1 MSSDMIALINLRN
14 DATLSELNEKR
25 PLATIPVGGK
35 FRLIDFTL
43 SNIVNAGIA
52 NVGLLLSAQ
61 SRSVLDHI
69 RSGKEWGLARKGDGL
84 FYLPEDLED
93 ILHPVEGDVAAY
105 YKNLLFVK
113 RGNKP
118 YILLTACDTVQNIDY
133 DEVLHFHRRHNA
145 DVTIIYQKQTQD
157 FNRSGYAITVNERDR
172 ITDIES
178 RESLKA
184 GENLY
189 QRGILIDSDIFQH
202 SIRKAYAKGYNYLI
216 TDILKRNVGRLR
228 MFGYQYTGYA
238 KRIDSI
244 DSYFQV
250 NMDLLN
256 AKTWHDLFL
265 TNTQRHIYTKI
276 KDEAPAKYMEE
287 SHVSK
292 SLVDNGCII
301 EGRVENSIL
310 FRKVKVGKNAVIRN
324 SIIMQHT
331 CIGDDAQLDYVV
343 CDKNTSIQP
352 EAVLTGT
359 KKKPLCIGKYSV
371 I

>member
-250 NMDLLN
+250 NTALLN

-287 SHVSK
+287 SHVSN
-292 SLVDNGCII
+292 SLVANGCII

>member
-1 MSSDMIALINLRN
+1 MSKDMIAMINLRN
-14 DATLSELNEKR
+14 DRSLSALNEKR
-25 PLATIPVGGK
+25 LLATIPVGGK

-43 SNIVNAGIA
+43 SNLVNAGVDT
-52 NVGLLLSAQ
+52 VGLLLSSQ
-61 SRSVLDHI
+61 SRSILDHI

-84 FYLPEDLED
+84 FYLPEELED
-93 ILHPVEGDVAAY
+93 ILHPVEGDVPAY
-105 YKNLLFVK
+105 YKNLIFVK
-113 RGNKP
+113 RGNRP
-118 YILLTACDTVQNIDY
+118 YILLTGCDMVQNIDY
-133 DEVLHFHRRHNA
+133 DDVLHFHRRHNA
-145 DVTIIYQKQTQD
+145 DVTIIYQKQKYD
-157 FNRSGYAITVNERDR
+157 FDRSGYALTIGEKDR
-172 ITDIES
+172 VLNIES

-189 QRGILIDSDIFQH
+189 QRGILIDSAIFENA
-202 SIRKAYAKGYNYLI
+202 IRRAYAKGYNYLI
-216 TDILKRNVGRLR
+216 TDVLKRNIDHLR
-228 MFGYQYTGYA
+228 IFGYNYQGYA

-250 NMDLLN
+250 NMDLLD

-265 TNTQRHIYTKI
+265 KDKQHHIYTKI

-287 SHVSK
+287 AHVSN
-292 SLVDNGCII
+292 SLVANGCII

-331 CIGDDAQLDYVV
+331 VIGDDAQLDYVV
-343 CDKNTSIQP
+343 CDKNSVVQP
-352 EAVLTGT
+352 EAVLSGT
-359 KKKPLCIGKYSV
+359 KESPLALEKCTV